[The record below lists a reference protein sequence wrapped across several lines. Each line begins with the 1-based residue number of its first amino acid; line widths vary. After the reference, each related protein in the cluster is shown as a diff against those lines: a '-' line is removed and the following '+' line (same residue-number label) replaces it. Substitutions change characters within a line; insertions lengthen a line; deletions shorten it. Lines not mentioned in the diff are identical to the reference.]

1 LRILGVRAKKLCG
14 PRQVPSFRRAL
25 GLILRAIRSVESFG
39 EPRLPL
45 SQATPELGD
54 EFSDCDVNV
63 RIDGAPVDVS
73 ARQCEPCAGG
83 KARLRAVV
91 PSEDDFSCNRIM
103 RKARYWADLLTR
115 KPAQRIA

>member
-1 LRILGVRAKKLCG
+1 MRGKKLWG
-14 PRQVPSFRRAL
+14 PRQVPSFRRGL
-25 GLILRAIRSVESFG
+25 GLVLRAIRSFESFG
-39 EPRLPL
+39 EPRLPFA
-45 SQATPELGD
+45 QETTEPGD
-54 EFSDCDVNV
+54 EFSDRDVKV
-63 RIDGAPVDVS
+63 PIDSTAVNVS